1 VLDDDPLL
9 SWRDGAAKSRVL
21 DAVTALAAELPP
33 ARRIAAVDEDG
44 TLCCERP
51 LAAWAYLLVAHW
63 RDQVTAEPGLAAR
76 QPYKAAAVG
85 DMEYFAD
92 PANLATQ
99 VSGTEAT
106 AFAGLR
112 LDGYVQQVEHF
123 LATARHP
130 RLPASFAQLA
140 YQPMRELLDLLRD
153 NGFTVFVWAADRDF
167 TRVLSPAAYGVPAHQ
182 VVGAAAG
189 IEYRDGTL
197 RRVARPGTPAGQ
209 PSTAGQ
215 PAGALPRPA
224 AKVVDVVDACGYPP
238 AFAAGNADDDLEL
251 LRLARFPLVLR
262 HDDAEREYAYADES
276 GELLATA
283 AAAAW
288 TTASLRDD
296 FSQLFPE

>member
-63 RDQVTAEPGLAAR
+63 REQVTADPGLAAR

-92 PANLATQ
+92 PANLAT
-99 VSGTEAT
+99 EAPP
-106 AFAGLR
+106 FAGLR
-112 LDGYVQQVEHF
+112 LEGYVQQVEHF

-153 NGFTVFVWAADRDF
+153 NGFTVFIWAADRDF

-197 RRVARPGTPAGQ
+197 RRVAQPGTPAG
-209 PSTAGQ
+209 P
-215 PAGALPRPA
+215 L
-224 AKVVDVVDACGYPP
+224 PP
-238 AFAAGNADDDLEL
+238 A
-251 LRLARFPLVLR
+251 LARVRAP
-262 HDDAEREYAYADES
+262 
-276 GELLATA
+276 
-283 AAAAW
+283 
-288 TTASLRDD
+288 
-296 FSQLFPE
+296 P